1 MAWTEITRGDYDR
14 TGLHYAS
21 DCSDA
26 EWEIIKPFL
35 QRHGGLGR
43 PLCHDV
49 RDIWNAIN
57 YIAASGCQWRLL
69 PRDFP
74 PFTTVQY
81 HFYRWRA
88 EGLFE
93 CINDALVEACRLAD
107 YRAAQP
113 TAAIIDS
120 QSVKTA
126 EAGGERGFDMAK
138 KIKGRKRHIIT
149 DTMGNLL
156 EAVVHKADIQDRDG
170 APFVLSLLHNKYPS
184 IAKVYADGGYAGE
197 KLKHAISHIQ
207 NLQLEIVKHQ
217 TKKEKFVVLPK
228 RWVVERTFAWLGRCR
243 RLAKDWE
250 RLIENSLNWL
260 FVASIRK
267 MTRYLARK
275 LIHPDF

>member
-1 MAWTEITRGDYDR
+1 MVWTGITRGYYDR
-14 TGLHYAS
+14 SFLKYPS
-21 DCSDA
+21 DCSDE
-26 EWEIIKPFL
+26 EWAIIFPFL
-35 QRHGGLGR
+35 RVSHKRGR
-43 PLCHDV
+43 PLRHDL
-49 RDIWNAIN
+49 RHIWNAIN
-57 YIAASGCQWRLL
+57 YIASSGCQWRLL

-88 EGLFE
+88 EGLLE
-93 CINDALVEACRLAD
+93 CINDALVEVCRVLEH
-107 YRAAQP
+107 RSAQP

-120 QSVKTA
+120 QSVKTT
-126 EAGGERGFDMAK
+126 EAGGKRGFDAGK

-170 APFVLSLLHNKYPS
+170 APSVLSLLHNKYPS
-184 IAKVYADGGYAGE
+184 IVKVYADGGYAGE
-197 KLKHAISHIQ
+197 KLAKAVSHIQ
-207 NLQLEIVKHQ
+207 NLQLEIVKHP
-217 TKKEKFVVLPK
+217 TKQQKFVILPQ

-250 RLIENSLNWL
+250 TLIENSLNWL
-260 FVASIRK
+260 FIASIRK

-275 LIHPDF
+275 LTQSDF